1 MTMINN
7 DLFFTFIKIKY
18 DYKNL
23 LVCKYWYKNII
34 KHMKKKKE
42 DFYDMKLYNAIN
54 NKYNYILYN
63 NYDNIIVRAFDNIIH
78 NIMKEIISD
87 DDIKNSIMENI
98 VENYKK
104 LSIIITLYTITDI
117 MKLGTNYVDNTEKC
131 IAEEY
136 AKILA
141 KYYDYN
147 IILT

>member
-1 MTMINN
+1 MINN

-18 DYKNL
+18 DYNNL

-34 KHMKKKKE
+34 MHIKKKKVE
-42 DFYDMKLYNAIN
+42 FYDMKLYNAIN
-54 NKYNYILYN
+54 NKYTYLLYN
-63 NYDNIIVRAFDNIIH
+63 EYDNILVRAYDNLINNII
-78 NIMKEIISD
+78 KEIICD
-87 DDIKNSIMENI
+87 NDIKNSIMDNI

-104 LSIIITLYTITDI
+104 LSIIITLYNITDI
-117 MKLGTNYVDNTEKC
+117 MKLGIDIDNIEKHM
-131 IAEEY
+131 AEEY

>member
-87 DDIKNSIMENI
+87 DDIKKSIMENI

-131 IAEEY
+131 ISEEY

>member
-1 MTMINN
+1 MINN

-87 DDIKNSIMENI
+87 DDIKKSIMENI

-131 IAEEY
+131 ISEEY

>member
-1 MTMINN
+1 
-7 DLFFTFIKIKY
+7 
-18 DYKNL
+18 
-23 LVCKYWYKNII
+23 
-34 KHMKKKKE
+34 MKKKKE
-42 DFYDMKLYNAIN
+42 GFYDMKLYNAIS

-63 NYDNIIVRAFDNIIH
+63 NYDNIIVSAFDNIIH

-87 DDIKNSIMENI
+87 DDIKNSIMDNI

-104 LSIIITLYTITDI
+104 LSIIITLYNITDI
-117 MKLGTNYVDNTEKC
+117 MKLGIDNIEKHM
-131 IAEEY
+131 AEEY